1 MKKSNK
7 IIIAVLIAVMAVSI
21 FVIAYCSVIGL
32 TGKRKTPG
40 TEQSSGTEST
50 NGTVNTEETTETQS
64 STGDTQPPE
73 KPDKVIALTFD
84 DGPSLSVTPKILD
97 LLEKYGAKA
106 TFFPVGYNLTESKMA
121 YLRRA
126 LSMGCE
132 IGNHSDS
139 HPISLTRLTDEEILR
154 EITEVNRK
162 LASLTENGY
171 VPKLMRPPGGNID
184 RGVMEVL
191 YSGGVR
197 MYSILWNADSRDW
210 EFNKRYLDGEIMYE
224 QAVDGAV
231 ELVLSEARDGGII
244 LMHDIKDITP
254 AVLERVLESLSEEGY
269 TFVTVSELFDFD
281 DMGKDA
287 YFSEFYSE
295 GNIVTAD

>member
-1 MKKSNK
+1 MLRYSG
-7 IIIAVLIAVMAVSI
+7 LCI

-32 TGKRKTPG
+32 TGKRKTPE

-50 NGTVNTEETTETQS
+50 SGTVNTEETTETQS

-154 EITEVNRK
+154 QNVEKGIVKKLRPKERHYLKEKEIP
-162 LASLTENGY
+162 SFF
-171 VPKLMRPPGGNID
+171 
-184 RGVMEVL
+184 RGVKRIEAI
-191 YSGGVR
+191 GGKAALKE
-197 MYSILWNADSRDW
+197 M
-210 EFNKRYLDGEIMYE
+210 K
-224 QAVDGAV
+224 
-231 ELVLSEARDGGII
+231 
-244 LMHDIKDITP
+244 
-254 AVLERVLESLSEEGY
+254 
-269 TFVTVSELFDFD
+269 VSEIIKA
-281 DMGKDA
+281 GQKKTKDERIA
-287 YFSEFYSE
+287 LMLLEKT
-295 GNIVTAD
+295 GRKKTKRTQKKKKKGLDR

>member
-32 TGKRKTPG
+32 TGKRKTPE

-50 NGTVNTEETTETQS
+50 NVTETS
-64 STGDTQPPE
+64 SEDVQPPE

-184 RGVMEVL
+184 RDVMEVL

-210 EFNKRYLDGEIMYE
+210 EFNKRYLDGEITYE

-231 ELVLSEARDGGII
+231 ELVLSEARNGGII
-244 LMHDIKDITP
+244 LMHDIKEITP

-269 TFVTVSELFDFD
+269 TFVTVSELFDFG

-287 YFSEFYSE
+287 YFSEFYSA
-295 GNIVTAD
+295 GNIVAAD

>member
-7 IIIAVLIAVMAVSI
+7 IIIAVLLAVMAVSI

-32 TGKRKTPG
+32 TGKRKTPE

-50 NGTVNTEETTETQS
+50 NGTETS
-64 STGDTQPPE
+64 SEDVQPPE

-184 RGVMEVL
+184 RDVMEVL

-210 EFNKRYLDGEIMYE
+210 EFNKRYLDGEITYE

-231 ELVLSEARDGGII
+231 ELVLSEARNGGII

>member
-32 TGKRKTPG
+32 TGKRKTPE

-50 NGTVNTEETTETQS
+50 NGTETS
-64 STGDTQPPE
+64 SEDVQPPE

-184 RGVMEVL
+184 KDVMEVL

-210 EFNKRYLDGEIMYE
+210 EFNKRYLDGEITYE

-231 ELVLSEARDGGII
+231 ELVLSEARNGGII
-244 LMHDIKDITP
+244 LMHDIKEITP
-254 AVLERVLESLSEEGY
+254 AVLERVLKALSEEGY
-269 TFVTVSELFDFD
+269 TFVTVSELFDFG

-287 YFSEFYSE
+287 YFSEFYSA
-295 GNIVTAD
+295 GNIVAAD

>member
-32 TGKRKTPG
+32 TGKRKTPE

-50 NGTVNTEETTETQS
+50 NGTETS
-64 STGDTQPPE
+64 SEDVQPPE

-184 RGVMEVL
+184 RDVMEVL

-210 EFNKRYLDGEIMYE
+210 EFNKRYLDGEITYE

-231 ELVLSEARDGGII
+231 ELVLSEARNGGII
-244 LMHDIKDITP
+244 LMHDIKEITP

-269 TFVTVSELFDFD
+269 TFVTVSELFDFG

-287 YFSEFYSE
+287 YFSEFYSA
-295 GNIVTAD
+295 GNIVAAD

>member
-32 TGKRKTPG
+32 TGKRKTPE

-50 NGTVNTEETTETQS
+50 NGTETS
-64 STGDTQPPE
+64 SEDVQPPE

-184 RGVMEVL
+184 RDVMEVL

-210 EFNKRYLDGEIMYE
+210 EFNKRYLDGEITYE

-231 ELVLSEARDGGII
+231 ELVLSEARNGGII

-269 TFVTVSELFDFD
+269 TFVTVSELFDFG

-287 YFSEFYSE
+287 YFSEFYSA
-295 GNIVTAD
+295 GNIVAAD

>member
-32 TGKRKTPG
+32 TGKRKTPE

-50 NGTVNTEETTETQS
+50 NGTETS
-64 STGDTQPPE
+64 SEDVQPPE

-184 RGVMEVL
+184 RDVMEVL

-210 EFNKRYLDGEIMYE
+210 EFNKRYLDGEITYE

-281 DMGKDA
+281 DMGKNA

>member
-1 MKKSNK
+1 
-7 IIIAVLIAVMAVSI
+7 MAVSI

-32 TGKRKTPG
+32 TGKRKTPE

-50 NGTVNTEETTETQS
+50 NGIETS
-64 STGDTQPPE
+64 SEDVQPPE

-139 HPISLTRLTDEEILR
+139 HPISLTRLPDEEILR

-184 RGVMEVL
+184 KDVMEVL

-210 EFNKRYLDGEIMYE
+210 EFNKRYLDGEITYE

-231 ELVLSEARDGGII
+231 ELVLSEARNGGII
-244 LMHDIKDITP
+244 LMHDIKEITP
-254 AVLERVLESLSEEGY
+254 AVLERVLEALSEEGY
-269 TFVTVSELFDFD
+269 AFVTVSELFDFG

-287 YFSEFYSE
+287 YFSEFYSA
-295 GNIVTAD
+295 GNIVAAD